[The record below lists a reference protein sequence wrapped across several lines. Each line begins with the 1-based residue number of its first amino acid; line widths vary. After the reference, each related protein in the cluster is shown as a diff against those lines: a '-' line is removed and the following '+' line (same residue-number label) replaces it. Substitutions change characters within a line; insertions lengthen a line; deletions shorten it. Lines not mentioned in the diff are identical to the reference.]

1 MTLTTAQRRMLLIGV
16 VPLLLLVIGGAAV
29 TVALI
34 RGKLPFDYAATM
46 AVGPQGVRIV
56 SSIPTQVIGG
66 ASSQVRISVSGT
78 YAAQRPVIESRTID
92 GVLDIRTSCPGA
104 HCELQLTIEVPEAA
118 AVQAKTQG
126 ASLELAGLA
135 GKLKAD
141 TDGGSVTM
149 SRIRSPQVSVDGR
162 RGSVTMQFDDPPE
175 QVTAIASDGSID
187 LRVPQT
193 TTYTIDAVSAQ
204 GSTDIVPVNDPAATH
219 HLFLRTSYGSIN
231 VS

>member
-29 TVALI
+29 TVATI
-34 RGKLPFDYAATM
+34 RGKLPFDYAATS
-46 AVGPQGVRIV
+46 AAGPQGVRIF
-56 SSIPTQVIGG
+56 STIPTQVIGS
-66 ASSQVRISVSGT
+66 ANSQVRIAVSGT
-78 YAAQRPVIESRTID
+78 YAAKRPEIETRTVD
-92 GVLDIRTSCPGA
+92 GVLDIRIACPGA
-104 HCELQLTIEVPEAA
+104 HCELELTVEVPAA
-118 AVQAKTQG
+118 VAVQAKTQG
-126 ASLELAGLA
+126 ASLDLSGLA

-149 SRIRSPQVSVDGR
+149 SRIRSQQVSVDGR

-204 GSTDIVPVNDPAATH
+204 GSTDILPVNDPAATH

-231 VS
+231 VN

>member
-29 TVALI
+29 TVATI
-34 RGKLPFDYAATM
+34 RGKLPFDYAATS
-46 AVGPQGVRIV
+46 AAGPQGVRIF
-56 SSIPTQVIGG
+56 STIPTQVIGS
-66 ASSQVRISVSGT
+66 ANSQVRIAVSGT
-78 YAAQRPVIESRTID
+78 YAAKRPEIETRTVD
-92 GVLDIRTSCPGA
+92 GVLDIRIACPGA
-104 HCELQLTIEVPEAA
+104 HCELELTVEVPAA
-118 AVQAKTQG
+118 TAVQAKTQG
-126 ASLELAGLA
+126 ASLDLSGLA

-149 SRIRSPQVSVDGR
+149 NRIRSQQVSVDGR

-204 GSTDIVPVNDPAATH
+204 GSTDILPVNDPAATH

-231 VS
+231 VN